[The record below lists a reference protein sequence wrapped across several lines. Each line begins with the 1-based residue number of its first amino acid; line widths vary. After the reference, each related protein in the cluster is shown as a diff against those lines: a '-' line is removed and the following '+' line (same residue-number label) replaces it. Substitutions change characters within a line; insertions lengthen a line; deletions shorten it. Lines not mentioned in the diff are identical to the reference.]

1 MILETQD
8 RLKFAA
14 YLRQDANSN
23 RLLAKQLDNFPPIRD
38 MKLRLAEAQELV
50 AKELESA
57 EEMVLR

>member
-8 RLKFAA
+8 RFKFAA